1 MNIVRQATW
10 TQQRKVKKLAQRS
23 KDRGVMRRA
32 LAISWLMR
40 GDSVSTVSDPPDGG
54 PFVGVPLGIVV

>member
-23 KDRGVMRRA
+23 KDRGVMRRG
-32 LAISWLMR
+32 ITES
-40 GDSVSTVSDPPDGG
+40 
-54 PFVGVPLGIVV
+54 GV